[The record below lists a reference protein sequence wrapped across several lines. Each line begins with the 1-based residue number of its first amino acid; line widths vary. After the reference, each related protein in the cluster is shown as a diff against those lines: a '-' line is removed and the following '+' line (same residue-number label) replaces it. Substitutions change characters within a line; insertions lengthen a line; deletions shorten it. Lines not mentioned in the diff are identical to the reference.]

1 MCYMCLRLPRGTNMV
16 AVSRKARL
24 CNLRRAAWRQH
35 GNISPYRDFDE
46 GREVG
51 VCLDVGCP
59 KWAR

>member
-1 MCYMCLRLPRGTNMV
+1 MV
-16 AVSRKARL
+16 AVSRKTRL
-24 CNLRRAAWRQH
+24 CNMRRAAWRQH

-46 GREVG
+46 ESEVG